1 MENTALTPL
10 TADEIDALDELDL
23 ERLDEAEL
31 KCLYERVRLTY
42 PILEAEEPED
52 EDSEAYQLWQESLET
67 LDDYLDELT
76 ERLA

>member
-1 MENTALTPL
+1 MENTALSPL
-10 TADEIDALDELDL
+10 TADEIDTLDEVDLDQ
-23 ERLDEAEL
+23 LDEREL

-42 PILEAEEPED
+42 PILEAEEPKD
-52 EDSEAYQLWQESLET
+52 EDSKAYQLWQESLET